1 MEFNFADGMKREDD
15 EHLWDILGR
24 AAEPKIS
31 PFFARNVLRQIRQ
44 DPHWSIRGW
53 SWFNLRRLVPVSG
66 LAIAVI
72 AALIFAHNSSLRQNP
87 GAASELDP
95 VVAKID
101 VQDYEVVA
109 DLDELLASDE
119 NSLWDDESI
128 SL

>member
-1 MEFNFADGMKREDD
+1 MKREDD
-15 EHLWDILGR
+15 EHLWDLLGQ
-24 AAEPKIS
+24 AAKPKAS

-44 DPHWSIRGW
+44 NPHWSIRGW
-53 SWFNLRRLVPVSG
+53 SWFFLRRLVPVSG
-66 LAIAVI
+66 LAAVF
-72 AALIFAHNSSLRQNP
+72 AALIVSYNSSLRQNP
-87 GAASELDP
+87 DIASEASELDP

-119 NSLWDDESI
+119 NSLWDDETT